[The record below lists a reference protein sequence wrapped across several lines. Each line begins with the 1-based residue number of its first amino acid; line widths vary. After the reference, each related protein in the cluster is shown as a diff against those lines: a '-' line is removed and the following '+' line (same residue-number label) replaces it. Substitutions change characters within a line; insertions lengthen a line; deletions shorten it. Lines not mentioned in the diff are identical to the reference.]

1 MKSLLLAVSLIV
13 SMNVFAKKIEI
24 ERTYS
29 GHYSTLS
36 GQFAINEEL
45 GRAWIDF
52 SGSFYDAEMMPD
64 TFRVKINGLSFDKTK
79 SQIVFNDGE
88 KSSNCAD
95 VRIGTSIFKPTKLK
109 PTKACFFSQEVET
122 KMVDDGFEI
131 KKVSYDVLY
140 LNVL

>member
-1 MKSLLLAVSLIV
+1 MKSLLIAVTLIV

-24 ERTYS
+24 ERTRSDYYS
-29 GHYSTLS
+29 SLS
-36 GQFAINEEL
+36 GQFSINEEL
-45 GRAWIDF
+45 GRAWVDF
-52 SGSFYDAEMMPD
+52 KGS
-64 TFRVKINGLSFDKTK
+64 TFDSEQLDETYRIKVNGLSFDRNK

-88 KSSNCAD
+88 KSTNCAD
-95 VRIGTSIFKPTKLK
+95 VRIGTTFFKPTKLK

-131 KKVSYDVLY
+131 KKISYDVLY